1 MRKRLQYYLHFHRY
15 KILFSIGFVVLVLFL
30 VLAFTPFDIYE
41 VVTDYRLELMWGLVV
56 LLTAM
61 IGVMVYD
68 INDLRQKLEA
78 QKEHREDQQAG
89 LEVYNFYD
97 EKGDL
102 RLSARPE
109 SVYFLEAADNYVIIH
124 YLSVGKME
132 KLLIRNS
139 LKNIEW
145 RFREKG
151 LIRCHRSY
159 IVNLN
164 LVQLM
169 RRQEN
174 EVVLDMGDDRVPLIP
189 VSRTYATTVMEHF
202 TRQ

>member
-1 MRKRLQYYLHFHRY
+1 MRKRVQYYLKFHRY
-15 KILFSIGFVVLVLFL
+15 QILFSLGFVVLVLFL
-30 VLAFTPFDIYE
+30 VLAFTPFEIYE
-41 VVTDYRLELMWGLVV
+41 EVTTYRIELMWGLVV
-56 LLTAM
+56 LLAAM
-61 IGVMVYD
+61 IGVMSYD
-68 INDLRQKLEA
+68 VNDLRARLEA
-78 QKEHREDQQAG
+78 QKEHREQQMAG
-89 LEVYNFYD
+89 QEVYNFYD

-109 SVYFLEAADNYVIIH
+109 SVYFLEAADNYVVIH
-124 YLSVGKME
+124 YLSLGKME
-132 KLLIRNS
+132 KLMIRNS

-145 RFREKG
+145 RFRDRG

-164 LVQLM
+164 LVHLM

-174 EVVLDMGDDRVPLIP
+174 EVVMDMGDDRVPLIP
-189 VSRTYATTVMEHF
+189 VSRTYATEVMEHF

>member
-1 MRKRLQYYLHFHRY
+1 MRKRLQYYLKFHRY
-15 KILFSIGFVVLVLFL
+15 QILFLLGFVVLVLFL
-30 VLAFTPFDIYE
+30 VLAFTPFEIYE
-41 VVTDYRLELMWGLVV
+41 EVTTYRIELMWGLVV
-56 LLTAM
+56 LLAAM
-61 IGVMVYD
+61 IGVMSYD
-68 INDLRQKLEA
+68 VNDLRARLEA
-78 QKEHREDQQAG
+78 QKEHREQQMAG
-89 LEVYNFYD
+89 QEVYNFYD

-109 SVYFLEAADNYVIIH
+109 SVYFLEAADNYVVIH
-124 YLSVGKME
+124 YLSLGKME
-132 KLLIRNS
+132 KLMIRNS

-145 RFREKG
+145 RFRDRG

-164 LVQLM
+164 LVHLM

-174 EVVLDMGDDRVPLIP
+174 EVVMDMGDDRVPLIP
-189 VSRTYATTVMEHF
+189 VSRTYATEVMEHF

>member
-1 MRKRLQYYLHFHRY
+1 M
-15 KILFSIGFVVLVLFL
+15 LVLFL

-61 IGVMVYD
+61 IGVMAYD
-68 INDLRQKLEA
+68 VNDLRQKLEA